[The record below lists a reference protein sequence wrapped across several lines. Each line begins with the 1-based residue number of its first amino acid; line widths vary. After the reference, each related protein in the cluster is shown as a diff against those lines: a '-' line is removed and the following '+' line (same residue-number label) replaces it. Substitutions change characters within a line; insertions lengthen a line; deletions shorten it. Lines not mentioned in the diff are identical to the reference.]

1 MHRLKKIIKP
11 FEGLI
16 KKRTKDQKNNK
27 LKQGCYLYELEAD
40 STIPSEY
47 ILLMHFLGEIN
58 VKLEIKI
65 QNYLFDVPFEG
76 VPPYEKAGTTRGDP
90 VHRLYKH

>member
-16 KKRTKDQKNNK
+16 KKRIKDQNHNK
-27 LKQGCYLYELEAD
+27 LREGCYIYELEAD

-47 ILLMHFLGEIN
+47 ILLMHFMGDIN

-65 QNYLFDVPFEG
+65 QNYLQ
-76 VPPYEKAGTTRGDP
+76 
-90 VHRLYKH
+90 L